1 MFTLDNI
8 VTRIFHSKFSNF
20 LLKLPKVLRL
30 PNLKIVTKFA
40 RAFDMT
46 IWFGNKRHVLIQIHQ
61 KKKDFNNLFE

>member
-20 LLKLPKVLRL
+20 LLKLPKVTKTTKSK
-30 PNLKIVTKFA
+30 NIVTKFA

-46 IWFGNKRHVLIQIHQ
+46 ICHVLTYANYTE
-61 KKKDFNNLFE
+61 KLLVS